1 MHQVLHQY
9 LHCNLIGMEF
19 FCYPNKILFF
29 LYGDIKLKFRLCP
42 ISDKD
47 ENLQNVNIFFL
58 LSVKSHSVNAKL
70 KSVGR
75 PAPHKDCSTA
85 AQQCPTAF
93 KSIDILNFT
102 NWIGGRGST
111 ACSDCLHPSFHD
123 IDRINGNMLEF
134 QKL

>member
-29 LYGDIKLKFRLCP
+29 LYGDFNSDQSVSRTEIFKL
-42 ISDKD
+42 
-47 ENLQNVNIFFL
+47 FFL
-58 LSVKSHSVNAKL
+58 SSVKSHSVNAKL

-75 PAPHKDCSTA
+75 SAAHKDCSTA

-93 KSIDILNFT
+93 KSINILNFT

-111 ACSDCLHPSFHD
+111 ACSDCLHPCFHD

-134 QKL
+134 